1 MALGTDIFILIIML
15 GLSGFFSGAEVALIS
30 LTRFK
35 IHHMVE
41 EGKVGSGFVKKLTD
55 NPSRMLTII
64 LIGNNVV
71 NIGASAFATAVVMR
85 TFDSYAVAIATG
97 IMTFFILVFGEI
109 TPKTIAVH
117 NNEKFAQIV
126 APIIWYLGIIM
137 KPLVFIIEIFTK
149 NFTKVIGIKA
159 KRQQITEEEIINI
172 VNTAEKQGSIKK
184 MEKRLIKNIFK
195 FDDLDAYTIGT
206 PKTDMVAVEAKT
218 PVKEVVKL
226 MISKG
231 HSRLPI
237 YKKDSDHIV
246 GIVHVKDI
254 LTHIEGK
261 DKNKSISRYM
271 SKPFFVPDVIK
282 VSRLLREF
290 QRRKGH
296 MAIMVDEHG
305 VITGIVTLEDVL
317 EEIVGE
323 IIDETDLSFPNI
335 KKVPGRKAW
344 IIKGKAPISEVN
356 KKINMRIS
364 HRDEY
369 DSLGGFI
376 LHKLGR
382 IPIVGDKITHN
393 SFKITIQE
401 KIGQRITR
409 IKVSK

>member
-149 NFTKVIGIKA
+149 NFTNS
-159 KRQQITEEEIINI
+159 RCYEI
-172 VNTAEKQGSIKK
+172 
-184 MEKRLIKNIFK
+184 
-195 FDDLDAYTIGT
+195 
-206 PKTDMVAVEAKT
+206 EA
-218 PVKEVVKL
+218 
-226 MISKG
+226 
-231 HSRLPI
+231 
-237 YKKDSDHIV
+237 
-246 GIVHVKDI
+246 
-254 LTHIEGK
+254 
-261 DKNKSISRYM
+261 
-271 SKPFFVPDVIK
+271 
-282 VSRLLREF
+282 
-290 QRRKGH
+290 
-296 MAIMVDEHG
+296 
-305 VITGIVTLEDVL
+305 
-317 EEIVGE
+317 
-323 IIDETDLSFPNI
+323 
-335 KKVPGRKAW
+335 
-344 IIKGKAPISEVN
+344 SEVF
-356 KKINMRIS
+356 S
-364 HRDEY
+364 
-369 DSLGGFI
+369 
-376 LHKLGR
+376 
-382 IPIVGDKITHN
+382 
-393 SFKITIQE
+393 
-401 KIGQRITR
+401 
-409 IKVSK
+409 